1 MHPVFSIIV
10 PFLNEE
16 EVLPETCRRL
26 VKVMEGMGEPFELL
40 FIDDGSTDGSAA
52 LMDRAAEKDE
62 RIRMIS
68 FSRNFGQQAAVMA
81 GLERARGEAVVII
94 DADLQDPP
102 EVIPRMAEKWR
113 QGYSVVYGQ
122 REKRKKESFF
132 KKFTS
137 RAFYRILNLLCDIP
151 IPLDTGDFRLM
162 DRKVRNVLCGLRE
175 HSLFFRGLVSWVGFR
190 QTKVTFVREGR
201 FAGETKYPLRKMIN
215 LSLDAITSFSYKP
228 LRLAGYLGFFLS
240 GMSFLMLLYVV
251 WEKLFTDR
259 TVQGWSSL
267 MTMSLFF
274 HGMTLILLGILGE
287 YIARIYEE
295 TKNRPRY
302 IVERE
307 TPAAS
312 EREA

>member
-1 MHPVFSIIV
+1 
-10 PFLNEE
+10 
-16 EVLPETCRRL
+16 
-26 VKVMEGMGEPFELL
+26 
-40 FIDDGSTDGSAA
+40 
-52 LMDRAAEKDE
+52 
-62 RIRMIS
+62 
-68 FSRNFGQQAAVMA
+68 
-81 GLERARGEAVVII
+81 ARGEAVEII

>member
-1 MHPVFSIIV
+1 MSPIFSIII

-26 VKVMEGMGEPFELL
+26 IKVMEEMGEPFELL

-52 LMDRAAEKDE
+52 LIDAAADRDR

-68 FSRNFGQQAAVMA
+68 LSRNFGQQAAVMA
-81 GLERARGEAVVII
+81 GLEHARGKAMVII

-122 REKRKKESFF
+122 REKRKKETFF

-137 RAFYRILNLLCDIP
+137 RAFYRVLNALCDIP

-162 DRKVRNVLCGLRE
+162 DRQVCSVLCGLRE

-201 FAGETKYPLRKMIN
+201 FAGETKYPLRKMVN

-274 HGMTLILLGILGE
+274 HGVTLILLGVLGE

-302 IVERE
+302 IVERQ
-307 TPAAS
+307 TPA
-312 EREA
+312 EGETEV